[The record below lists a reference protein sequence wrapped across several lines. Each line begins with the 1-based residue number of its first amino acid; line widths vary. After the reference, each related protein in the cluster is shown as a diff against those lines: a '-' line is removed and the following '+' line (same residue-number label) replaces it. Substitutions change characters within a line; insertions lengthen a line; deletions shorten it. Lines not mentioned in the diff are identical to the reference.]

1 MKGAA
6 LVFEMDMRTAQA
18 IETDNQTQQDRNAN
32 ASRNCNARERD
43 AYQCQCGKTK
53 PTEHFPA
60 KLFQEHSRGSRQA
73 QVFVLALFRRML
85 FFRSTRGGAGSIK
98 RIYVPFH
105 LRYASRARALFVPN
119 AKFFIEAGSCFW
131 QRVDADAGGSAG

>member
-32 ASRNCNARERD
+32 ASRNRNARERD

-73 QVFVLALFRRML
+73 QVFVLCSFPSHALL
-85 FFRSTRGGAGSIK
+85 
-98 RIYVPFH
+98 PFH
-105 LRYASRARALFVPN
+105 SRRCRFHQTHLCTVSPE
-119 AKFFIEAGSCFW
+119 I
-131 QRVDADAGGSAG
+131 